1 MRSLACSL
9 RSRRKEVQIALSVLL
24 IALAIEWT
32 GGFVASP
39 LRISV
44 MGETLQNH
52 SVRRLAEV
60 TAGQVRS
67 RRRDRLGG
75 LIRGYRLAA

>member
-1 MRSLACSL
+1 MRSLACSS

-44 MGETLQNH
+44 IG
-52 SVRRLAEV
+52 
-60 TAGQVRS
+60 
-67 RRRDRLGG
+67 
-75 LIRGYRLAA
+75 